1 MKKTVRYIDANEAE
15 YTVLHLD
22 IEVAK
27 PKCKDYE
34 SYINGAEQFRHQ
46 IKVGLRHLPTADV
59 VEVVR
64 CKDCDVPHNKW
75 LGCPHL
81 NGLIPP
87 PDFYCAKGTPKER
100 GVNKN
105 DK

>member
-1 MKKTVRYIDANEAE
+1 MAYIDTKYLGKCETCRHHSNSGCNTYCDHGEE
-15 YTVLHLD
+15 YSPSLSK
-22 IEVAK
+22 I
-27 PKCKDYE
+27 
-34 SYINGAEQFRHQ
+34 
-46 IKVGLRHLPTADV
+46 PTADV

-75 LGCPHL
+75 LGCPYL

-100 GVNKN
+100 GVRK
-105 DK
+105 